1 MSNTAAVCTTG
12 YEGKLKCCEMFK
24 SFHQSSRKIYI
35 FPGPVQFIKLDKLPK
50 KAEFKRKQ
58 TGQ

>member
-1 MSNTAAVCTTG
+1 MKESWNAVKCSNLFTKVQ
-12 YEGKLKCCEMFK
+12 E
-24 SFHQSSRKIYI
+24 KIYI